1 MEFRRNFFTEVH
13 QHRGT
18 SPPFPEQELLDC
30 VSDGDGE
37 PLDSLEERCKVVLEN
52 LWRFTFVLGRL
63 WFLIQTRF
71 QLGDQRNFLRNST
84 HNALPGV
91 EAPVKL
97 DDSFPSTIF
106 IGCAKSLQGEVRQA
120 FQCSLQTDQQ
130 VPWRKISGTISSI
143 HFGACSF
150 VKCNVRV

>member
-1 MEFRRNFFTEVH
+1 MSLPCHRQVAQELEEQEEEVATVEFRRNFFTEVH

-37 PLDSLEERCKVVLEN
+37 PLDSLEERCKVVPEN

-71 QLGDQRNFLRNST
+71 QLGDQ
-84 HNALPGV
+84 
-91 EAPVKL
+91 
-97 DDSFPSTIF
+97 
-106 IGCAKSLQGEVRQA
+106 
-120 FQCSLQTDQQ
+120 
-130 VPWRKISGTISSI
+130 
-143 HFGACSF
+143 
-150 VKCNVRV
+150 

>member
-1 MEFRRNFFTEVH
+1 MEFRRNFFTE
-13 QHRGT
+13 RGT

-84 HNALPGV
+84 HGLAWRCGG
-91 EAPVKL
+91 
-97 DDSFPSTIF
+97 S
-106 IGCAKSLQGEVRQA
+106 GEVGR
-120 FQCSLQTDQQ
+120 
-130 VPWRKISGTISSI
+130 
-143 HFGACSF
+143 
-150 VKCNVRV
+150 